1 MASKMFGLFE
11 PVSGIVIVCPGPP
24 LVGVGVSDDLGKQS
38 FDGVWWLPAIIGCS
52 KEFSDTTGC
61 ILYGPC

>member
-1 MASKMFGLFE
+1 MFGRFE
-11 PVSGIVIVCPGPP
+11 PVSGTVIVCSGHP

-38 FDGVWWLPAIIGCS
+38 FDGVWWLPAIIGSS
-52 KEFSDTTGC
+52 KEFSDTTAY